1 MAGIESSGLW
11 HDASETLWLDSG
23 MMSVFA
29 KAFLTNYMIA
39 ADLLS
44 PVGREQEHP
53 WI

>member
-11 HDASETLWLDSG
+11 HDASETLWLDWG

-29 KAFLTNYMIA
+29 KAFLTNHMIA

-44 PVGREQEHP
+44 PVGCEQEHP